1 MAIQQGDR
9 ANSIGT
15 FTKTNEKKLIRCLCC
30 NITGNAVS
38 LLTAFFLFST
48 ITVLQYF
55 AAIIANSNALK
66 ADCISMGVDA
76 LSFLGNLV
84 AECMDEDTEGVFR
97 RRRAELIMSGVSHM
111 LLLGFT
117 ISFILEAWEDAQ
129 ATDDEGDAVNGY
141 IVLGFA
147 IGGLVFDVT
156 ALASYHYFGTNKNSP
171 EAGEGYIEGESTY
184 AAEAYNDTVKQSVTA
199 DGVQVVDNGSAVVK
213 VSDGA
218 DELTCGINTNMCAA
232 LLHVGS
238 DLLRS
243 TTTLIEGII
252 IIVVSNRGGD
262 ISSTQ
267 ADGVSTLAVCSIIVI
282 GATAALITWMR
293 EVIVFLRMPAH
304 PPPSAAEKNQG
315 TLSESLSNPLL
326 QNDANNF

>member
-1 MAIQQGDR
+1 VHRQH
-9 ANSIGT
+9 T
-15 FTKTNEKKLIRCLCC
+15 HTHTTNWHIR
-30 NITGNAVS
+30 
-38 LLTAFFLFST
+38 
-48 ITVLQYF
+48 
-55 AAIIANSNALK
+55 
-66 ADCISMGVDA
+66 
-76 LSFLGNLV
+76 
-84 AECMDEDTEGVFR
+84 
-97 RRRAELIMSGVSHM
+97 
-111 LLLGFT
+111 
-117 ISFILEAWEDAQ
+117 
-129 ATDDEGDAVNGY
+129 
-141 IVLGFA
+141 
-147 IGGLVFDVT
+147 
-156 ALASYHYFGTNKNSP
+156 YHYFGTNKNSP

-315 TLSESLSNPLL
+315 TLSESLSNPIL